1 MKDIMS
7 MASFWV
13 FVVAVVIIIIIIIV
27 VVVAVAVIIIIIS
40 SSSSSSIII
49 INSFFSRQLRIL
61 GQQGKGKATCN
72 SSVTLSPASQTPRF

>member
-13 FVVAVVIIIIIIIV
+13 FVVAVIVIIIVVVVVVVVFIIIIIII
-27 VVVAVAVIIIIIS
+27 
-40 SSSSSSIII
+40 III
-49 INSFFSRQLRIL
+49 INSFFTRQSRIL

-72 SSVTLSPASQTPRF
+72 SPVPLSPTSQTPIL

>member
-27 VVVAVAVIIIIIS
+27 VVVAVIISSSSS